1 MCAEQRKDGG
11 RQRTRRHGQHVQP
24 LPPDR
29 ASTGMPECSPC
40 CRLQMSRG
48 RFVLILYL
56 YLRLFN
62 PSVTQHPASS
72 TLPRFSLAHSLPFDG
87 TEEES
92 HVILILRL
100 RVPLQWPEPGLLSQK
115 PTPRLKSE
123 IPKAREEATLVSSGH
138 KDKGRRTARAAP
150 ACPGPWSP
158 GCPSGAVPRGHR
170 AGQRPPTRGSRTP
183 WCCGSGPARGAVT
196 EKAARQH
203 PSHPATRGPRLADL
217 GRAGRRVHRPATC

>member
-1 MCAEQRKDGG
+1 MLLPGGNRRKNREIRASPHQRNRACHASGRGGAEVCAEQRKDGR
-11 RQRTRRHGQHVQP
+11 RQRARRHGQHVQR

-29 ASTGMPECSPC
+29 ASTGMPECSPY

-56 YLRLFN
+56 YLHLFN

-123 IPKAREEATLVSSGH
+123 IPKAREEATLGLFWPQ
-138 KDKGRRTARAAP
+138 G
-150 ACPGPWSP
+150 
-158 GCPSGAVPRGHR
+158 
-170 AGQRPPTRGSRTP
+170 
-183 WCCGSGPARGAVT
+183 
-196 EKAARQH
+196 
-203 PSHPATRGPRLADL
+203 
-217 GRAGRRVHRPATC
+217 